1 MLAKTPKRVIL
12 FRMKFT
18 EYFSEKSKC
27 LSNAYLV
34 QLTETNFSLLNFV
47 KSKIFNKFHSYTEH
61 IV

>member
-18 EYFSEKSKC
+18 ENFNEKSKC
-27 LSNAYLV
+27 LPTAYFS
-34 QLTETNFSLLNFV
+34 QSIETNFSLLNFV

>member
-1 MLAKTPKRVIL
+1 VKKA
-12 FRMKFT
+12 
-18 EYFSEKSKC
+18 
-27 LSNAYLV
+27 NAYLV